1 MMIRALFFILL
12 LGITALFTGCAERS
26 RQLVLQGNALGTT
39 YGIAVFEDE
48 LSVSPAQLRNSIDS
62 LLEAVNASMSTY
74 RSNSLISRLNAEDST
89 VVVDAM
95 FEEVFLLSKR
105 IHKESGGFF
114 DPTVGLL
121 VNAWG
126 FGPEGPRNEV
136 PHLESLLPRVGL
148 DKVRLSQGKAI
159 KEVPGIQLDFNAIA
173 KGYTLDRIAV
183 LIKREGGRNYLIQ
196 LGGEIVAS
204 GINLTKQSLW
214 TIGINDPQDQD
225 PQSSSRVIPLRDAAM
240 ATSGNYRKFRV
251 DSLSA
256 RRYGH
261 TINPLNG
268 SAETTNVLSAS
279 VIAPTCAEADAYATA
294 FMAMP
299 LDQSIRFLA
308 ERPEFSLH
316 LIYVDQDN
324 STRVLQQ
331 GLFAET
337 TDE

>member
-1 MMIRALFFILL
+1 MIRTFHFLL
-12 LGITALFTGCAERS
+12 LLAVTVLFKGCAERPQ
-26 RQLVLQGNALGTT
+26 QLVLQGNALGTT
-39 YGIAVFEDE
+39 YGIAVFEGE
-48 LSVSPAQLRNSIDS
+48 LNVNPEQLRMSIDS
-62 LLEAVNASMSTY
+62 VLEAVNASMSTY

-89 VVVDAM
+89 VVIDAM

-105 IHKESGGFF
+105 IHQESGGYF
-114 DPTVGLL
+114 DPTVGIL

-136 PHLESLLPRVGL
+136 PQLENLLPRVGL
-148 DKVRLSQGKAI
+148 DKVRISEGSMI
-159 KEVPGIQLDFNAIA
+159 KEVPGVQLDFNAIA
-173 KGYTLDRIAV
+173 KGYTLVRIAV
-183 LIKREGGRNYLIQ
+183 LIRNNGGLNYLIE

-204 GINLTKQSLW
+204 GMNLTKQALW
-214 TIGINDPQDQD
+214 TIGIDNPQDT
-225 PQSSSRVIPLRDAAM
+225 QSLSRVIPLRDAAM

-251 DSLSA
+251 DSISG
-256 RRYGH
+256 RPYGH

-268 SAETTNVLSAS
+268 RAETTNVLSAS

-299 LDQSIRFLA
+299 LHQSLQFLA
-308 ERPEFSLH
+308 GRPEFSIY

-324 STRVLQQ
+324 TTSVLQQ

-337 TDE
+337 IGE

>member
-1 MMIRALFFILL
+1 MIRTFHFLL
-12 LGITALFTGCAERS
+12 LLAVTVLFKGCAERPQ
-26 RQLVLQGNALGTT
+26 QLVLQGNALGTT
-39 YGIAVFEDE
+39 YGIAVFEGE
-48 LSVSPAQLRNSIDS
+48 LNVNPEQLRMSIDS

-89 VVVDAM
+89 VVIDAM

-105 IHKESGGFF
+105 IHQESGGYF
-114 DPTVGLL
+114 DPTVGIL

-136 PHLESLLPRVGL
+136 PQLENLLPRVGL
-148 DKVRLSQGKAI
+148 DKVRISEGSMI
-159 KEVPGIQLDFNAIA
+159 KEVPGVQLDFNAIA

-183 LIKREGGRNYLIQ
+183 LIRNNGGLNYLIE

-204 GINLTKQSLW
+204 GMNLTKQALW
-214 TIGINDPQDQD
+214 TIGIDNPQDT
-225 PQSSSRVIPLRDAAM
+225 QSLSRVIPLRDAAM

-251 DSLSA
+251 DSISG
-256 RRYGH
+256 RPYGH

-268 SAETTNVLSAS
+268 RAETTNVLSAS

-299 LDQSIRFLA
+299 LHQSLQFLA
-308 ERPEFSLH
+308 GRPEFSIY

-324 STRVLQQ
+324 TTSVLQQ

-337 TDE
+337 IGE

>member
-1 MMIRALFFILL
+1 MSPRLRYVLL
-12 LGITALFTGCAERS
+12 LALTVLFTGCAERS
-26 RQLVLQGNALGTT
+26 KQVVLQGNALGTT
-39 YGIAVFEDE
+39 YGIAVFENE
-48 LSVSPAQLRNSIDS
+48 LKVKPEQLRLSLDS

-89 VVVDAM
+89 VVIDKM

-105 IHKESGGFF
+105 IHQESGGYF

-121 VNAWG
+121 VSAWG
-126 FGPEGPRNEV
+126 FGPEGPRNAV
-136 PHLESLLPRVGL
+136 PQLEKLLPRVGL
-148 DKVRLSQGKAI
+148 DKVRISQGRVL
-159 KEVPGIQLDFNAIA
+159 KEVPGIQFDFNAIA

-183 LIKREGGRNYLIQ
+183 LIRRNGGRNFLIE

-204 GINLTKQSLW
+204 GMNLTKQALW
-214 TIGINDPQDQD
+214 TIGIDDPQDT
-225 PQSSSRVIPLRDAAM
+225 QSLSRVIPLRDAAM

-251 DSLSA
+251 DAVSG

-268 SAETTNVLSAS
+268 RAETTNVLSAS

-299 LDQSIRFLA
+299 LDQSLQFLA
-308 ERPEFSLH
+308 ERPEFSIH
-316 LIYVDQDN
+316 LIYVDKDN
-324 STRVLQQ
+324 STAVLQQ

-337 TDE
+337 TGE

>member
-1 MMIRALFFILL
+1 MSPRLRYLL
-12 LGITALFTGCAERS
+12 LLALTVLFTGCAERPK
-26 RQLVLQGNALGTT
+26 QVVLQGNALGTT

-48 LSVSPAQLRNSIDS
+48 LRVNPAQLRMSIDS

-74 RSNSLISRLNAEDST
+74 RSNSIISRLNAEDST
-89 VVVDAM
+89 VVIDKM
-95 FEEVFLLSKR
+95 FEEVFLLSKH
-105 IHKESGGFF
+105 IHQESGGYF

-121 VNAWG
+121 VSAWG
-126 FGPEGPRNEV
+126 FGPEGPRNAV
-136 PHLESLLPRVGL
+136 PQLEKLLPRVGL
-148 DKVRLSQGKAI
+148 DKVRISQGRVL

-183 LIKREGGRNYLIQ
+183 IIRRNGGRNYLIE

-204 GINLTKQSLW
+204 GMNLTKQALW
-214 TIGINDPQDQD
+214 TIGIDDPQDT
-225 PQSSSRVIPLRDAAM
+225 QSLSRVIPLRDAAL

-251 DSLSA
+251 DSVSG

-268 SAETTNVLSAS
+268 RAETTNVLSAS
-279 VIAPTCAEADAYATA
+279 VIASTCAEADAYATA

-299 LDQSIRFLA
+299 LDQSLQFLE
-308 ERPEFSLH
+308 ERPEFSVR
-316 LIYVDQDN
+316 LIYVDKDN
-324 STRVLQQ
+324 STAVLQQ

-337 TDE
+337 TGE

>member
-1 MMIRALFFILL
+1 MSPRLRYLL
-12 LGITALFTGCAERS
+12 LLALTVLFTGCAERS
-26 RQLVLQGNALGTT
+26 KQVVLQGNALGTT
-39 YGIAVFEDE
+39 YVIAVFENE
-48 LSVSPAQLRNSIDS
+48 LKVKPEQLRLSLDS

-89 VVVDAM
+89 VVIDKM

-105 IHKESGGFF
+105 IHQESGGYF

-121 VNAWG
+121 VSAWG
-126 FGPEGPRNEV
+126 FGPEGPRNAV
-136 PHLESLLPRVGL
+136 PQLEKLLPRVGL
-148 DKVRLSQGKAI
+148 DKVRLSQGRVL

-173 KGYTLDRIAV
+173 KGYTLDRIAM
-183 LIKREGGRNYLIQ
+183 LIRRNGGRNFLIE

-204 GINLTKQSLW
+204 GMNLTKQALW
-214 TIGINDPQDQD
+214 TIGIDDPQDT
-225 PQSSSRVIPLRDAAM
+225 QSLSRVIPLRDAAM

-251 DSLSA
+251 DAVSG

-268 SAETTNVLSAS
+268 RAETTNVLSSS

-299 LDQSIRFLA
+299 LDQSLQFLA
-308 ERPEFSLH
+308 QRPEFSIH
-316 LIYVDQDN
+316 LIYVDKDN
-324 STRVLQQ
+324 STAVLQQ

-337 TDE
+337 TGE

>member
-1 MMIRALFFILL
+1 MTFRALSIILL
-12 LGITALFTGCAERS
+12 LGITALFTGCTERS
-26 RQLVLQGNALGTT
+26 QQMVLQGNALGTT

-48 LSVSPAQLRNSIDS
+48 LRVKPEQLRISIDS

-74 RSNSLISRLNAEDST
+74 RLNSLISRLNAEDST

-105 IHKESGGFF
+105 IHQESDGFF

-148 DKVRLSQGKAI
+148 DKVRLSEGKVI

-183 LIKREGGRNYLIQ
+183 LISRMGGKNYLIE

-214 TIGINDPQDQD
+214 TIGIDDPQD
-225 PQSSSRVIPLRDAAM
+225 PESLSRVIPLRNAAM

-251 DSLSA
+251 DSLSG

-268 SAETTNVLSAS
+268 RAETTNVLSAS

>member
-1 MMIRALFFILL
+1 MSPRLRYLL
-12 LGITALFTGCAERS
+12 LLALTVLFTGCAERS
-26 RQLVLQGNALGTT
+26 KQVVLQGNALGTT
-39 YGIAVFEDE
+39 YGIAVFENE
-48 LSVSPAQLRNSIDS
+48 LKVKPEQLRLSLDS

-89 VVVDAM
+89 VVIDKM

-105 IHKESGGFF
+105 IHQESGGYF

-121 VNAWG
+121 VSAWG
-126 FGPEGPRNEV
+126 FGPEGPRNAV
-136 PHLESLLPRVGL
+136 PQLEKLLPRVGL
-148 DKVRLSQGKAI
+148 DKVRLSQGRVL

-173 KGYTLDRIAV
+173 KGYTLDRIAM
-183 LIKREGGRNYLIQ
+183 LIRRNGGRNFLIE

-204 GINLTKQSLW
+204 GMNLTKQALW
-214 TIGINDPQDQD
+214 TIGIDDPQDT
-225 PQSSSRVIPLRDAAM
+225 QSLSRVIPLRDAAM

-251 DSLSA
+251 DAVSG

-268 SAETTNVLSAS
+268 RAETTNVLSAS

-299 LDQSIRFLA
+299 LEQSLQFLT
-308 ERPEFSLH
+308 ERPEFSIH
-316 LIYVDQDN
+316 LIYVDKDN
-324 STRVLQQ
+324 STAVLQQ

-337 TDE
+337 TGE

>member
-1 MMIRALFFILL
+1 MTFRALSIILL
-12 LGITALFTGCAERS
+12 LGITTLFTGCTERS
-26 RQLVLQGNALGTT
+26 QQLVLQGNALGTT

-48 LSVSPAQLRNSIDS
+48 LRVKPEQLRISIDS

-105 IHKESGGFF
+105 IHQESGRFF

-148 DKVRLSQGKAI
+148 DKVCLSEGKVI

-183 LIKREGGRNYLIQ
+183 LISRMGGENYLIE

-214 TIGINDPQDQD
+214 TIGIDDPQDPD
-225 PQSSSRVIPLRDAAM
+225 SLSRVIPLRDAAM

-251 DSLSA
+251 DSLSG

-268 SAETTNVLSAS
+268 RAETTNVLSAS

-299 LDQSIRFLA
+299 LDQSILFLA

-324 STRVLQQ
+324 RTRVLQQ